1 MSAQEGK
8 EPPPYRVHTVILT
21 LDRPALHARIDARV
35 ERMVAAGLVGEVRG
49 LLERGYSPAL
59 PSMSGIGYAEIAAY
73 LRDECTLPAA
83 IERIKFNTHRY
94 VRHQETWFRRNR
106 AATRIEVAH
115 DNWPAHLLD
124 DVGTVLA
131 TTHQG

>member
-1 MSAQEGK
+1 
-8 EPPPYRVHTVILT
+8 
-21 LDRPALHARIDARV
+21 
-35 ERMVAAGLVGEVRG
+35 MVAAGLVDEVRG
-49 LLERGYSPAL
+49 LLERGHAPTL

-73 LRDECTLPAA
+73 LNNECTLPEA

-106 AATRIEVAH
+106 TATRIDVAP
-115 DNWPAHLLD
+115 DDWLARLID

-131 TTHQG
+131 TTDEGRVASSE